1 MMPSGIQNSVI
12 SGYEE
17 ENKHASNVSSTLGA
31 NAPAGAG
38 AAHKLVNRQSCEHR
52 PVTELVANKVNLVS
66 ISWDGVQIR
75 KPAEE
80 LLSVCLVSK

>member
-1 MMPSGIQNSVI
+1 MPSGIQNSVI

-52 PVTELVANKVNLVS
+52 PVTKLVANKLNIVT
-66 ISWDGVQIR
+66 ISRDGVQIR